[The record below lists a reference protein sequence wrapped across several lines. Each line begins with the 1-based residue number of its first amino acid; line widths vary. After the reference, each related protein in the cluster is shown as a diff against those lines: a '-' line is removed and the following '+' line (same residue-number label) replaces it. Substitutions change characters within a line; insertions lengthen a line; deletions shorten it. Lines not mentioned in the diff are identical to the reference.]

1 MKHIITL
8 ESVLIEDADKHL
20 EKIVML
26 EAEDYDVFC
35 EASAYSPFEY
45 QWRMKRIRACIDEQL
60 EELHELNETMVDNY
74 GESLPDRF
82 TIELLDNNTSSPTYS
97 KCRVCGREII
107 DGHHEIDHSPL
118 LNAMLK

>member
-20 EKIVML
+20 ENIVML

-60 EELHELNETMVDNY
+60 E
-74 GESLPDRF
+74 
-82 TIELLDNNTSSPTYS
+82 
-97 KCRVCGREII
+97 
-107 DGHHEIDHSPL
+107 
-118 LNAMLK
+118 